1 MSGDTGG
8 ASVSKPLAGR
18 GAPFAHGGVARVIPL
33 LDVFSGIGGFS
44 LGLERTG
51 GFRTIGFCEIDPFC
65 RRILAKHWPGVPIFP
80 DIRELSAGTWRAIG
94 LEPPGAICGGFPCQ
108 DISAAGRGAGI
119 DGPRSGLWREMA
131 RLVGEFRPGAVF
143 VENVPALRA
152 RGLGRVLGDLA
163 ALGYDAE
170 WHCIPAGA
178 LGAPHRRDRAW
189 ILAYPHSLAR
199 RERGTDHAEEGPR
212 GGHADRGGKCADGV
226 AHAGGAR
233 LSPPE
238 REALCSPGRWQKR
251 RAASERSGWAP
262 ESGLVRMAHG
272 VPDRVDRITALGNA
286 IVPQV
291 AEALGRMYLD
301 AITDA

>member
-1 MSGDTGG
+1 MSGEFSEWG
-8 ASVSKPLAGR
+8 ARAYP
-18 GAPFAHGGVARVIPL
+18 HQIPL

-65 RRILAKHWPGVPIFP
+65 RRILAKHWPDVPVFP
-80 DIRELSAGTWRAIG
+80 DVRELSADIWRAIG

-108 DISAAGRGAGI
+108 DISVAGRGAGI
-119 DGPRSGLWREMA
+119 DGRRSGLWREMA
-131 RLVGEFRPGAVF
+131 RLVGEFRPGVVF
-143 VENVPALRA
+143 VENVPALRS

-178 LGAPHRRDRAW
+178 LGAPHRRDRIW
-189 ILAYPHSLAR
+189 V
-199 RERGTDHAEEGPR
+199 
-212 GGHADRGGKCADGV
+212 V
-226 AHAGGAR
+226 AHLGGAR
-233 LSPPE
+233 SPVPE
-238 REALCSPGRWQKR
+238 REALCSPGRWQER
-251 RAASERSGWAP
+251 RAVAECSGWAP
-262 ESGLVRMAHG
+262 ESGLVRMAYG

-291 AEALGRMYLD
+291 AEAIGGMYLD
-301 AITDA
+301 SLSEADTLTAGYPPA